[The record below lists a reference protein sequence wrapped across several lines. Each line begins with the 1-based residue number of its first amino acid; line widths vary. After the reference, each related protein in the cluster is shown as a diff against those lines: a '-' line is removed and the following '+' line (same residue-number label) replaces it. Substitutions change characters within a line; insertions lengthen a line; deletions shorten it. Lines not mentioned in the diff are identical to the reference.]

1 MVHIKKKILK
11 KNSGENLGRGMCDI
25 ISTLWYI

>member
-11 KNSGENLGRGMCDI
+11 ERKIWFWFSYFSALTIKLGN
-25 ISTLWYI
+25 